1 MLTGL
6 KTYIIAAVAVL
17 SALLGFFAGDLTL
30 LQTASAIGIALGLGG
45 DRAVLA
51 VAERWSD
58 PRAKIAASPT
68 GRLLITYAGV
78 AVAILSAIL
87 AGLNGEQPPAVTIA
101 TILAALG
108 LNFLG
113 LGAKKAVQ
121 T

>member
-1 MLTGL
+1 MLPGL
-6 KTYIIAAVAVL
+6 KTYIVAAVAVL

-45 DRAVLA
+45 NRAVLA
-51 VAERWSD
+51 VAEKWSD
-58 PRAKIAASPT
+58 PRQIAASPT

-78 AVAILSAIL
+78 ALAILTAIL
-87 AGLNGEQPPAVTIA
+87 AGLNGEQSPAVTIA
-101 TILAALG
+101 TILGALG